1 METINKENKFEAELT
16 EQAEII
22 KYLDSYKNND
32 QNDKQLNVLLFYY
45 KILSPEIC
53 QKYKINKI
61 KTEKEMLFDII
72 NDLIDKFG
80 DVNKNRE
87 CKKSDKDLYNYLDSI
102 LNKPAKGELKY
113 FSLEEIPSRWNTIY

>member
-1 METINKENKFEAELT
+1 
-16 EQAEII
+16 
-22 KYLDSYKNND
+22 
-32 QNDKQLNVLLFYY
+32 
-45 KILSPEIC
+45 
-53 QKYKINKI
+53 
-61 KTEKEMLFDII
+61 MLFDII